1 MSIAVSNSTP
11 AFAISV
17 IGREHWWLT
26 RGCLCRQTQLAFPDL
41 TKAQSAVQ
49 RVFAV
54 LDRKSE
60 IDPSAEGTAHSL
72 DIQ

>member
-1 MSIAVSNSTP
+1 MMNVSDNAVSSC
-11 AFAISV
+11 S
-17 IGREHWWLT
+17 
-26 RGCLCRQTQLAFPDL
+26 QTQLAFPDL

-60 IDPSAEGTAHSL
+60 IDPIAEGVAHPLDKHWSL
-72 DIQ
+72 LVH